1 MTAQVGRFGGY
12 ANIVTHAFGDFL
24 VAARADI
31 TLERFVGLHTADVD
45 VTVEAIPN

>member
-31 TLERFVGLHTADVD
+31 TLERLVGLHTTNFNIAV
-45 VTVEAIPN
+45 

>member
-1 MTAQVGRFGGY
+1 MTAQVWRFGGHT
-12 ANIVTHAFGDFL
+12 NIVAHAFGNFL
-24 VAARADI
+24 VAAWADI

>member
-31 TLERFVGLHTADVD
+31 TLERFIGLHTTNFNVAVQ
-45 VTVEAIPN
+45 TIPN

>member
-1 MTAQVGRFGGY
+1 MTAQVWRFGGHT
-12 ANIVTHAFGDFL
+12 NIVTCTFGNFL
-24 VAARADI
+24 VAAWADI